1 MESGSQS
8 QMACSTRPDTAEII
22 ETAAEAGKML
32 LESGSEISRVE
43 DTMRRI
49 SRSLGEE
56 KESFFIMGNGIF
68 ATSQAKA
75 VVRYIPIKGARLD
88 KVVEISSLS
97 HRIRKQSL
105 SLDEVRSELDRIDN
119 LKTKPLWEQ
128 FLACILA
135 TFGFGIIFTSSIMDC
150 IAASA
155 AGLFLWSFYIFIG
168 ARYMS
173 KALGNICG
181 GIVGALLCI
190 LFHKYGFGENLGN
203 MIVSTLI
210 LLIPGVA
217 FTNGIRDIANED
229 YLSGMTRML
238 DALMVFF
245 CLSLGACLIF
255 IAYRIITGNMI
266 MLDGPAISPET
277 YPIVIQ
283 ALGGFCGTVAFAVL
297 FGVQRRYYH
306 IIGLV
311 GMISWTAYIL
321 VYRYTGLE
329 IAGATLIASSIIAFL
344 SYFLARKLHAAS
356 TIFLICG
363 NFPLIPG
370 GGIFWTVYYFV
381 SGQLRTGARAGLLA
395 FEITVAIVLAMIIV
409 SNIFKRNSVK
419 GLAERK

>member
-8 QMACSTRPDTAEII
+8 RKDCSNNNPAKVI

-49 SRSLGEE
+49 SSSLGESE
-56 KESFFIMGNGIF
+56 ENFFTMGNGIF
-68 ATSQAKA
+68 ATSQSKA
-75 VVRYIPIKGARLD
+75 VVRYIPIKGARMD
-88 KVVEISSLS
+88 KVVEISNLS

-105 SLDEVRSELDRIDN
+105 SLEEVRSELDRIDN
-119 LKTKPLWEQ
+119 LPSKPVWEQ
-128 FLACILA
+128 LLASIMA
-135 TFGFGIIFTSSIMDC
+135 TIGFGIIFSGSIMDC
-150 IAASA
+150 LASA
-155 AGLFLWSFYIFIG
+155 AAGILLWSFYLFLG
-168 ARYMS
+168 SKFFS
-173 KALGNICG
+173 KALSNILG
-181 GIVGALLCI
+181 GILGSFLCI
-190 LFHKYGFGENLGN
+190 ALHKMGLGENLGN

-255 IAYRIITGNMI
+255 IVHSLITGSMI
-266 MLDGPAISPET
+266 MLEGPAVSQET
-277 YPIVIQ
+277 YPTFIQ
-283 ALGGFCGTVAFAVL
+283 AFGGFIGTVAFAIL
-297 FGVQRRYYH
+297 FGVQRKYYP

-311 GMISWTAYIL
+311 GMVSWTAYIL
-321 VYRYTGLE
+321 VYRYTGMTV
-329 IAGATLIASSIIAFL
+329 AGATLIATTVVAFSSYA
-344 SYFLARKLHAAS
+344 LARRLKCPS

-381 SGQLRTGARAGLLA
+381 SGQMRAGANAGFQA
-395 FEITVAIVLAMIIV
+395 FEITVAIVLAMIIA
-409 SNIFKRNSVK
+409 SNLFKRNSVK